1 MADPLLLKR
10 YANRRLYDTEKSAHL
25 TLADVAAVIRTGR
38 QVKVTDAATDEDVTA
53 FVLTGILL
61 EEARRKNAL
70 LPAPLLHLLIGLGDN
85 VLVDFFQNQL
95 YGIIH
100 AYLGQKAVFDEG
112 LRRWVQMGLEA
123 GNQAARAISAVQGLN
138 PFADFF
144 AGPPPSEKDKR

>member
-1 MADPLLLKR
+1 MAAPLLLKR
-10 YANRRLYDTEKSAHL
+10 YANRRLYDTEQSAHL

-38 QVKVTDAATDEDVTA
+38 PVKVVDAANDEDVTA

-95 YGIIH
+95 FGIIQ
-100 AYLGQKAVFDEG
+100 AYLGQKAVFDDG
-112 LRRWVQMGLEA
+112 IKRWVQMGLEA
-123 GNQAARAISAVQGLN
+123 GGQAAKTVTALKGLN
-138 PFADFF
+138 PFIDLF
-144 AGPPPSEKDKR
+144 GGTPKK